1 MNHNQFF
8 TGVFGMNFV
17 NEAGKPSMPELTYVD
32 IGDIGALWFITWKG
46 GLLVHTLS
54 HLNHRHTR
62 YLLPPPSP
70 LPSNTPTSSLPISL
84 FISPSFFPVIP
95 FNSFVKQVR
104 TRICLV
110 LGLLLRLPRRLL
122 HLFQVLHRRSV
133 IRLIPLI
140 PLISLIRAPPL
151 RR

>member
-62 YLLPPPSP
+62 YLLPLPPSSP
-70 LPSNTPTSSLPISL
+70 LIHLLLLSLFRSSSLLLSSL
-84 FISPSFFPVIP
+84 
-95 FNSFVKQVR
+95 
-104 TRICLV
+104 
-110 LGLLLRLPRRLL
+110 
-122 HLFQVLHRRSV
+122 
-133 IRLIPLI
+133 
-140 PLISLIRAPPL
+140 
-151 RR
+151 